1 MSDEQEILE
10 SVKAAKAPGVFNIVD
25 VLQDRGYPE
34 STVEIYL
41 DESTIYELS
50 TIKEKLEELDN
61 SIGKKVETEKQK
73 AQRED
78 LLTKRDELNEKL
90 LASKY
95 TVHLAGISEGRR
107 EEFYRNAVKK
117 YPVQYEAP
125 NGISSLLSSD
135 QQKVEKDS
143 PERDALFTDYLWQG
157 HIKKIVNPDGDEQVD
172 FSYSTVRTMRETF
185 PLSAMIKMNEAIEK
199 LRASTALFTIETGED
214 FLAKP

>member
-50 TIKEKLEELDN
+50 TIKENLEELDN

-73 AQRED
+73 AQREE

-95 TVHLAGISEGRR
+95 TVHLSGISEGRR
-107 EEFYRNAVKK
+107 EEFYRNAIKK

-125 NGISSLLSSD
+125 NGISGLLSGD
-135 QQKVEKDS
+135 QQKTEKDS

-157 HIKKIVNPDGDEQVD
+157 HIKKIVNSDGDEQVD
-172 FSYSTVRTMRETF
+172 FSYSTIRTMRETF
-185 PLSAMIKMNEAIEK
+185 PLSAMIKINEAIEK